1 MISISVFQRLIRKGI
16 LAIFGKL
23 FRTLCS
29 VEVYGAKNIPDKGPY
44 IVVFN
49 HVSIFDPPAILS
61 LLPIQP
67 EVFAASYLWRKFGT
81 GILVRLYGAIPVP
94 RAQFNRKAIA
104 TAKQIIYEKQT
115 LMLSPEG
122 TRSGEPGMNR
132 AKPGI
137 AFIAGNTECLV
148 VPVGIEGTTRSL
160 IKGVLNFSKP
170 KIILRVGV
178 PTAIHLVHKPGKKR
192 KQELQREADMI
203 MVKIAEMLPE
213 SYWGYYSK
221 FLGKS

>member
-1 MISISVFQRLIRKGI
+1 MKSISVFRRSIRKGI
-16 LAIFGKL
+16 LAIFSKF

-29 VEVYGAKNIPDKGPY
+29 VEVYGAENIPGNGPY

-49 HVSIFDPPAILS
+49 QFSIFDPPAILS

-67 EVFAASYLWRKFGT
+67 EVFAASYLWRKFGP
-81 GILVRLYGAIPVP
+81 GILMRLYGAIPVP
-94 RAQFNRKAIA
+94 RTQFNRKAIV
-104 TAKQIIYEKQT
+104 TAKQIINEKRT
-115 LMLSPEG
+115 LILSPEG
-122 TRSGEPGMNR
+122 TRSGEPGMNQ

-137 AFIAGNTECLV
+137 AYIDGNTECLV
-148 VPVGIEGTTRSL
+148 VPVGIEGTTRNL
-160 IKGVLNFSKP
+160 IKGVLNYSKR

-178 PTAIHLVHKPGKKR
+178 PTTIRLVHKTGKKR
-192 KQELQREADMI
+192 KQELQRETDMI

-221 FLGKS
+221 FLRKI